1 MSDEK
6 IIEFV
11 KLVVSAI
18 QTNYSSQVDSR
29 KALTEVL
36 EQADKICEDLTGQRI
51 VVRGHRTLLDALV
64 SHSMTKI

>member
-6 IIEFV
+6 VIEFV

-36 EQADKICEDLTGQRI
+36 EQADKICEDLTGKRI
-51 VVRGHRTLLDALV
+51 VVRGNRTLLDALV